1 MRIKRMKTKRI
12 DKMDD
17 FCEKQAQK
25 HCFQW
30 GKSMLLENKNTSFS
44 VQFDSYYHA
53 TKKHFFA
60 KAILLLTNEPTLVRE
75 NLLCYLA
82 KNIPF
87 ASFLIILYYKS
98 TFKLPPKS
106 FKNVQISPRI
116 QPIPNVLKVQEMLSL
131 LLIGTQLANEIDETK
146 TE

>member
-1 MRIKRMKTKRI
+1 M
-12 DKMDD
+12 
-17 FCEKQAQK
+17 
-25 HCFQW
+25 
-30 GKSMLLENKNTSFS
+30 
-44 VQFDSYYHA
+44 QFDSYCHA

-87 ASFLIILYYKS
+87 ASFLIILHSKS
-98 TFKLPPKS
+98 TFMMSPKNS
-106 FKNVQISPRI
+106 KNAPISPRM
-116 QPIPNVLKVQEMLSL
+116 QPVLNVLKVQEMLSL
-131 LLIGTQLANEIDETK
+131 LLIGTQLANEIDKTK

>member
-1 MRIKRMKTKRI
+1 M
-12 DKMDD
+12 
-17 FCEKQAQK
+17 
-25 HCFQW
+25 
-30 GKSMLLENKNTSFS
+30 
-44 VQFDSYYHA
+44 QFDSYYHA

-87 ASFLIILYYKS
+87 VSFFILLYSKS
-98 TFKLPPKS
+98 IFIMPPKNS
-106 FKNVQISPRI
+106 QNVQISPRI
-116 QPIPNVLKVQEMLSL
+116 QPIPNVLKMQEMLSS
-131 LLIGTQLANEIDETK
+131 LLIGTQLANEIGETK

>member
-106 FKNVQISPRI
+106 SKNVQISPRI

>member
-1 MRIKRMKTKRI
+1 MKVKRI
-12 DKMDD
+12 DKMGD
-17 FCEKQAQK
+17 FCEKQTQR
-25 HCFQW
+25 HSCWQEI
-30 GKSMLLENKNTSFS
+30 SMLLENKNTDFS
-44 VQFDSYYHA
+44 VQFDSYCHA

-60 KAILLLTNEPTLVRE
+60 KAVLLLTNEPTLVRE

-87 ASFLIILYYKS
+87 VSFLIILYSKS
-98 TFKLPPKS
+98 IFITPPKNS
-106 FKNVQISPRI
+106 KNAPISSRI
-116 QPIPNVLKVQEMLSL
+116 QPMLNVLKMQEMLSS

>member
-1 MRIKRMKTKRI
+1 
-12 DKMDD
+12 
-17 FCEKQAQK
+17 
-25 HCFQW
+25 
-30 GKSMLLENKNTSFS
+30 MLLENKNTAFS
-44 VQFDSYYHA
+44 MQFDSYSHA

-98 TFKLPPKS
+98 TFKLPPKNS
-106 FKNVQISPRI
+106 KNVQISPRM
-116 QPIPNVLKVQEMLSL
+116 QPMLNVLKMQEMLSL
-131 LLIGTQLANEIDETK
+131 LLIGTQLANEIGEIK